1 MACYIRRMYKEDIT
15 QVAEIDREVFP
26 AQWPPA
32 NYRHELKNP
41 LARYMVACDA
51 EKILDEPKVEV
62 ASEKSR
68 PWLMSKVRQL
78 FNHNRSF
85 SNETLPSPRE
95 YIVGLVGFWI
105 VAGEAHITT
114 IAVRLSYHHRG
125 IGEQLFISLIELA
138 KELDA
143 RTLTLE
149 VRVSNVAAQGLY
161 SKYGFTQ
168 VGLRRGYYSDNK
180 EDALLMST
188 EDITS
193 ASFQAHF
200 QQLKQ
205 AHSKRWET
213 AHYQVAQ

>member
-1 MACYIRRMYKEDIT
+1 LARYVRLMHQGDIT
-15 QVAEIDREVFP
+15 QAAEIDREAFP
-26 AQWPPA
+26 TQWPPS

-41 LARYMVACDA
+41 LAHYIVAYDD
-51 EKILDEPKVEV
+51 EKILDETKVEV
-62 ASEKSR
+62 ASEKSHPR
-68 PWLMSKVRQL
+68 LVSKVRQL
-78 FNHNRSF
+78 FNRNRSF
-85 SNETLPSPRE
+85 SNETLPSTKE
-95 YIVGLVGFWI
+95 YIVGLTGFWI
-105 VAGEAHITT
+105 MAGEAHVTT
-114 IAVRLSYHHRG
+114 IAVRLSYHRRG

-138 KELDA
+138 KELNA

-161 SKYGFTQ
+161 SKYGLTQ
-168 VGLRRGYYSDNK
+168 VGLRRGYYSDNR
-180 EDALLMST
+180 EDAMLMST

-213 AHYQVAQ
+213 AHYQVAR